1 MLTPTPLGLV
11 TLVAAA
17 KVKVPSEPPR
27 MSMPASPPPS
37 VVVPLKL

>member
-11 TLVAAA
+11 TLVVAAN
-17 KVKVPSEPPR
+17 VKVPFESPR

-37 VVVPLKL
+37 AVVPLKL